1 LSRQVERVIGMEKGF
16 SNPFALDHAAK
27 FGLSPNPGAARVS
40 PQARANRTD
49 VRQAPQR
56 AYGYQS
62 RQVQGGSAG
71 NTAHNAAYGK
81 THSMTHDAVQK
92 HQPAVHARETVA
104 FGTGI
109 AGSGAASVGRTQ
121 SGPSMAGD
129 IKHGTAMSGGSVQA
143 GANAARRT
151 SGKSHRD
158 KDGRAGSK
166 TVSRYAMD
174 KELFSSEDDLLRG
187 FIMSE
192 VLGKPKCL
200 RRGGGRL

>member
-1 LSRQVERVIGMEKGF
+1 MSRQVERVIGMEKGF

-129 IKHGTAMSGGSVQA
+129 IKHGLQCPAAACRGQCGTKNLRKVTGIKTACWKQNRIPACYGPGTVLI
-143 GANAARRT
+143 RR
-151 SGKSHRD
+151 
-158 KDGRAGSK
+158 
-166 TVSRYAMD
+166 
-174 KELFSSEDDLLRG
+174 
-187 FIMSE
+187 
-192 VLGKPKCL
+192 
-200 RRGGGRL
+200 